1 MSKKDRRIPYE
12 ESYLEEIDKD
22 FSKNEESENVFDEL
36 FIKINCGQCNS
47 LELHEKR
54 WFFHIASGN
63 YEIFKNSS
71 KYGIELKPLL
81 ELACFDDFKFR
92 QVLSDYYNDLDG
104 YKINFK
110 FKVDYEKTLQTYD
123 SNLGTFKL
131 VIKEIPIS
139 TFEKEADILYLN
151 TKFEEWS
158 LIINNHKDAGD
169 KLLNYL
175 VKYTNTFKTEFID
188 NKGMGYFLMESHKR
202 TLLLRSKYIYIL
214 GKQIFKDSE
223 YFEIIIGQNRI
234 EYNYESHCHVAVKHF
249 SLNVGINDK
258 SHFCKDLELTNIVKM
273 LPKIFSVANNLHI
286 YNEMVIDSQDAKSFF
301 FEFNNQ
307 IYALWVCERKG
318 RQVRFIEVSSFYPTE
333 GNKHD
338 DIYLKLTKS
347 NPVILEGKDLVFF
360 Y

>member
-1 MSKKDRRIPYE
+1 MSKKDRRIPYK

-104 YKINFK
+104 YKINSK
-110 FKVDYEKTLQTYD
+110 FKVDYKKTLQTYD

-139 TFEKEADILYLN
+139 TFEKETDISYLN

-158 LIINNHKDAGD
+158 SIINNHIDAGD
-169 KLLNYL
+169 MLLNYL
-175 VKYTNTFKTEFID
+175 VKYTKTFKTDYID
-188 NKGMGYFLMESHKR
+188 NCGNGYNFVKSHTK
-202 TLLLRSKYIYIL
+202 TLFLRSKFMYLL
-214 GKQIFKDSE
+214 GKQIFKDSK
-223 YFEIIIGQNRI
+223 YFEITIGQNRI
-234 EYNYESHCHVAVKHF
+234 EYNYESHCHVAIKHF
-249 SLNVGINDK
+249 SLDVGINDK
-258 SHFCKDLELTNIVKM
+258 SHFYKDFELTNIVSM
-273 LPKIFSVANNLHI
+273 LPKIFSIANNLHI
-286 YNEMVIDSQDAKSFF
+286 YNEIVIDSNIAKPFF
-301 FEFNNQ
+301 FEFDGQ
-307 IYALWVCERKG
+307 IYVLWVSQGEG
-318 RQVRFIEVSSFYPTE
+318 RRVRFIEVSSFYPTE

-347 NPVILEGKDLVFF
+347 NPVILEGKDLAFF
-360 Y
+360 H